1 MGLHK
6 KTKTMDETL
15 EEMHIEFINSE
26 EYGVLLQRFRDEEE
40 ERYSTK

>member
-1 MGLHK
+1 MGLQK

-26 EYGVLLQRFRDEEE
+26 EYCVLLQRFRDEEE